1 MRFNKPVDVKWIAEY
16 IGAKIIGD
24 DSIVALGLNEIHRV
38 EDGDISFVD
47 LEKYYAKVLGSPA
60 TVILIDKEVEF

>member
-24 DSIVALGLNEIHRV
+24 DSIVALGLNEI
-38 EDGDISFVD
+38 
-47 LEKYYAKVLGSPA
+47 
-60 TVILIDKEVEF
+60 IDKCFLNFFSFFCHTTLKVNCLLFSLVF